1 MHFFLLRRSKSV
13 GGFGNVATNSNENR
27 KENNLDQTNSIL
39 YSAMY
44 FRNKLYLDQNEN
56 IMCFSGLQPCT
67 NRTACEKIACTY
79 DNVNNN

>member
-1 MHFFLLRRSKSV
+1 MHFFLLRWSKSV

-27 KENNLDQTNSIL
+27 EENNLDQTNSIL

-56 IMCFSGLQPCT
+56 ILCFSG
-67 NRTACEKIACTY
+67 N
-79 DNVNNN
+79 